1 MNRLYLVRHGENLA
15 NLTKEFSYKL
25 VDYSLTP
32 RGELQSRQTGE
43 YFADKNIHEIYTS
56 PLKRAIET
64 AGFISRRIGVPVD
77 VVENFREINVGVL
90 EGRPV
95 NQADWDLHNEIL
107 ADWANG
113 KLERCFPGG
122 EDCLALWE
130 RFRDGLIEI
139 TTGKADR
146 NIVVVA
152 HGGILSFTLR
162 KLCPDAD
169 PAAFNNFK
177 SQNCSITEVLLE
189 TTPAADGTCTVTGQL
204 IRFCAHD
211 HLSGDAANFVS
222 GFPKP
227 GDIGPDG
234 KPIVMLPF
242 AP

>member
-1 MNRLYLVRHGENLA
+1 MNHLYLVRHGENLA
-15 NLTKEFSYKL
+15 NLTKEFSYKR

-32 RGELQSRQTGE
+32 RGELQSQQTGE
-43 YFADKNIHEIYTS
+43 YFVDKNIHEIYTS
-56 PLKRAIET
+56 PLKRAVET
-64 AGFISRRIGVPVD
+64 AGFISRRIGVPVE
-77 VVENFREINVGVL
+77 VVENFREINVGDL

-122 EDCLALWE
+122 EDCHSLWK
-130 RFRDGLIEI
+130 RFRAGVIDI
-139 TTGKADR
+139 TAGKENR

-162 KLCPDAD
+162 FLCPTTD
-169 PAAFNNFK
+169 PASLNNFK
-177 SQNCSITEVLLE
+177 SKNCSITEVLLE
-189 TTPAADGTCTVTGQL
+189 TAPVDGTYTVTGRL
-204 IRFCAHD
+204 VRFCAYD